1 MVCCN
6 FGCRVLALEE
16 FSDEV
21 LSRAAK
27 LYSSVDEDVA
37 AKIAP
42 TVAIEV
48 ENIGNG
54 FPGFMQP
61 EIKE

>member
-37 AKIAP
+37 AKIAF
-42 TVAIEV
+42 TVTSEV
-48 ENIGNG
+48 EKIGSG
-54 FPGFMQP
+54 CPGFMQL